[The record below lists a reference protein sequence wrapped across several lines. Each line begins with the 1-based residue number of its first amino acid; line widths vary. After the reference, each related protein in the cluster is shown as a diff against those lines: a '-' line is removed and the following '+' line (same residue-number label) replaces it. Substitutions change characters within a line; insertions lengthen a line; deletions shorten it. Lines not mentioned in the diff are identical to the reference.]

1 MIADVDLTGGLETA
15 WEHVVTFAPKLLG
28 FFLILLIGFFIAKAV
43 SKLVDSLLERVGFD
57 GWVEHGAASVGAA
70 FRRSN
75 TEPSD
80 VIGVIAFWT
89 VFLIA
94 LQIAFGIWGPN
105 PISELIQSLIAY
117 LPNVIAAVIILV
129 IAGAI
134 ARVVTDVLTP
144 MLGSVAGGRWIARAA
159 GIAILVVGVFAA
171 LDQLNI
177 APVIVTGL
185 FYGLLVVLVGSIV
198 VAFGGGGIPVARE
211 YLGRWSTRAQLKTEE
226 IKDSVQRSEQ
236 QPPEAPMPPAPTE
249 PTAPTGEPTQ
259 RL

>member
-28 FFLILLIGFFIAKAV
+28 FFLILLIGYFIAKAI

-94 LQIAFGIWGPN
+94 LQLAFGIWGPN

-117 LPNVIAAVIILV
+117 LPNVIAAAIILV

-134 ARVVTDVLTP
+134 ARFVTDVLTP
-144 MLGSVAGGRWIARAA
+144 MLGAVAGGRWIARAA
-159 GIAILVVGVFAA
+159 GIAILDRRRVRGARPAEHRAGDRDRPVLRAARGARGVDRRGLRRRRHPRRTRVPRPLVHPRAA
-171 LDQLNI
+171 QDGGDQ
-177 APVIVTGL
+177 G
-185 FYGLLVVLVGSIV
+185 
-198 VAFGGGGIPVARE
+198 
-211 YLGRWSTRAQLKTEE
+211 
-226 IKDSVQRSEQ
+226 QRPDE
-236 QPPEAPMPPAPTE
+236 
-249 PTAPTGEPTQ
+249 
-259 RL
+259 